1 MSFGSDDPQVS
12 AVGGG
17 VYEEARPYISDI
29 MKEAARLYGSD
40 IGRNYYPGSTVVP
53 FAPET
58 EAALNLQKS
67 LGFDMTGDSAYYDM
81 AGSTLG
87 GFASGAMPS
96 SYSQLTPQA
105 DYLSD
110 VRSGI
115 LSDVMGD
122 ISTQFGGMGRTGT
135 SPGAQQAA
143 ARGFT
148 SGYAPIA
155 AEQASLER
163 GRELESLESGLGRQ
177 FRAAG
182 ALPGLQDTMDARR
195 LRGISGISGVGSAY
209 EDLAGR
215 TLQDRINRYEFEQR
229 SPYDRLNSFM
239 SPLISIGSF
248 QNPSYEYSGGG
259 SRFGSALGG
268 AGAGY
273 QLGSQFGGMGG
284 MFGTLLGG
292 LGGLLG

>member
-12 AVGGG
+12 EVGGG

-58 EAALNLQKS
+58 EAALDLQKS

-87 GFASGAMPS
+87 GFASGNMPS
-96 SYSQLTPQA
+96 SYSQLTPQS

-122 ISTQFGGMGRTGT
+122 ISTQFGGMGRTGS

-163 GRELESLESGLGRQ
+163 GRELQSLESGLGRQ
-177 FRAAG
+177 FQAAG

-195 LRGISGISGVGSAY
+195 LAGISGISGVGSAY

-239 SPLISIGSF
+239 SPILSIGSF
-248 QNPSYEYSGGG
+248 NNPSYEYSGGG

-268 AGAGY
+268 AQAGY
-273 QLGSQFGGMGG
+273 NFGNQFGGMGG
-284 MFGTLLGG
+284 MFGSLFGG